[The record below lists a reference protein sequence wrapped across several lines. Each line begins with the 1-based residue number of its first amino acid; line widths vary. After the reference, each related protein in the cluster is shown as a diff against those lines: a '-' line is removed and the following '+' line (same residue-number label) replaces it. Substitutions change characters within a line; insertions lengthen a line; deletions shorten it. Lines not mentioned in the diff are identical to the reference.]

1 MSSERSA
8 VRKLTLAALCVAA
21 AVPFLPVALATTLPT
36 KSVLI
41 DVVYVPTHMVVA
53 QYQGVTLGNG
63 TPGFNSFVG
72 TIPRGSYLKFIV
84 INRSNKVH
92 QFTAFGKTTMKIKP
106 GAKTMFNKYAKTRG
120 KFPYRDLLQRGKTYH
135 GAFVIA

>member
-1 MSSERSA
+1 
-8 VRKLTLAALCVAA
+8 VRKLTLAAFCLAA
-21 AVPFLPVALATTLPT
+21 AVPVVPVASATTLPN

-41 DVVYVPTHMVVA
+41 DVVYFPTHMVVA

-63 TPGFNSFVG
+63 TPGFNPFVG

-92 QFTAFGKTTMKIKP
+92 QFTAFGKTTRKIPP
-106 GAKTMFNKYAKTRG
+106 GAKTTFNKYARTRG
-120 KFPYRDLLQRGKTYH
+120 TFPYRDLLQRGKTYQ
-135 GAFVIA
+135 GAFVIV

>member
-1 MSSERSA
+1 
-8 VRKLTLAALCVAA
+8 VHKLTLAALCSAA
-21 AVPFLPVALATTLPT
+21 AVTFVPVASATTLPT

-41 DVVYVPTHMVVA
+41 DVVYFPTRMVVA
-53 QYQGVTLGNG
+53 QYQGETLGNG
-63 TPGFNSFVG
+63 QPGYQAFVG

-84 INRSNKVH
+84 INRSKKVH
-92 QFTAFGKTTMKIKP
+92 QFTAFGKTTKKVPP
-106 GAKTMFNKYAKTRG
+106 GAKTTFKKYAKVRG